1 MSYYIQG
8 FEVKNLWGYKDINL
22 TFHRDVNILIGPNA
36 SGKTTILNLLRYIL
50 TPDFLSLS
58 ENEFNR
64 TVIRLRS
71 FSGNSTRTIRVERTD
86 KGFKFTVSQKQFD
99 IDLERALQRY
109 PTHLMGRRRRSILSK
124 AFKDLSECIERLVPA
139 IWLPVNR
146 RLPIAEEEDE
156 LEIERRSRLK
166 AIDVRP
172 LEALESVD
180 MRLHA
185 LMSELMNYRLKL
197 DAQLSEHYKEDFE
210 KRVLETILYNKKY
223 DQIKSLNLK
232 SPPTQEEKEQL
243 IRAFQE
249 AGLLDPQMEERIDE
263 HFDTA
268 REALQRIS
276 KRKTGKGVD
285 IADLFI
291 IPLIGRTQSIVKF
304 AEEMEDYREK
314 LFAPLRRYEEIVNS
328 FLNAKKVNVEDN
340 GELTIVTLP
349 MEQNLAPH
357 LLSSGEKQ
365 ILILLTQAL
374 LWEDKPIV
382 YVVDEPELSLHVT
395 WQEKL
400 LESLLVLGKQIQI
413 IVATHSPDIVGS
425 FTEKVIDLG
434 EKL

>member
-1 MSYYIQG
+1 M
-8 FEVKNLWGYKDINL
+8 
-22 TFHRDVNILIGPNA
+22 
-36 SGKTTILNLLRYIL
+36 
-50 TPDFLSLS
+50 
-58 ENEFNR
+58 
-64 TVIRLRS
+64 IRLRS
-71 FSGNSTRTIRVERTD
+71 FSGNSTRTIGVERTD
-86 KGFKFTVSQKQFD
+86 KGFKFTVSQKHFD

-109 PTHLMGRRRRSILSK
+109 PTHLMDRRRRSILSK
-124 AFKDLSECIERLVPA
+124 AFRDLSECIERLVPA

-146 RLPIAEEEDE
+146 RLPITEEEGE

-180 MRLHA
+180 MRLRA

-223 DQIKSLNLK
+223 DQVKSLNLK

-276 KRKTGKGVD
+276 KGKAGKGVD

-304 AEEMEDYREK
+304 AEEMENYREK

-349 MEQNLAPH
+349 MKQNLALP

-400 LESLLVLGKQIQI
+400 IESLLVLGKQIQI
-413 IVATHSPDIVGS
+413 IVATHSPDIVGP
-425 FTEKVIDLG
+425 FTDKVIDLS
-434 EKL
+434 KS